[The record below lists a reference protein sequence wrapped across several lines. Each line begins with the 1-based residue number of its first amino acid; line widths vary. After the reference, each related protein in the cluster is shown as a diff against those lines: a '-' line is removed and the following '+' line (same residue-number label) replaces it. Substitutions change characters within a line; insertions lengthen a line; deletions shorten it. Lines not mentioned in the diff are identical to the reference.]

1 MTLAVVYL
9 IGPIALYL
17 ALAALPPGRVAT
29 GAFAA
34 LALALL
40 LLWLGGPLGW
50 SPWAGDRV
58 ADAWLV
64 AALGLWTLA
73 VVLAGVVQAA
83 RARLTARGP
92 LIYPLA
98 VVAVLA
104 VLLLT
109 LAPLLGL

>member
-1 MTLAVVYL
+1 MTLAVIYL
-9 IGPIALYL
+9 IGPIGLYL
-17 ALAALPPGRVAT
+17 LLAALPPGRLAV

-40 LLWLGGPLGW
+40 ALWAGGRLGW
-50 SPWAGDRV
+50 EPWTGDRV
-58 ADAWLV
+58 ADAWLM
-64 AALGLWTLA
+64 AALALWTLA

-83 RARLTARGP
+83 RPRLAARGR
-92 LIYPLA
+92 LVYPMA

-109 LAPLLGL
+109 LAPMLG